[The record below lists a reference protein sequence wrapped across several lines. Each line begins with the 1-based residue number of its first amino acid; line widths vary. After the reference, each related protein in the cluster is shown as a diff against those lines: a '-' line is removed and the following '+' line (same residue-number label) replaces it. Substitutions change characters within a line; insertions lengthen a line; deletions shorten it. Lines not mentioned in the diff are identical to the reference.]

1 VEVRDELGH
10 VLPERR
16 VGCVFARGPSLMK
29 EFFGDAAA
37 TARALAPDGWL
48 DTGDLGFVADGELYL
63 TGRAKDL
70 VIIRGAN
77 HAPQAFEECLQA
89 VEGVRV
95 GCAVALG
102 FTPEGSEDEALLLL
116 AERAAKGGGKK
127 KRAPAKKVATKK
139 ETKPKKAAAKK
150 KAPAKKA
157 ATKA

>member
-1 VEVRDELGH
+1 M
-10 VLPERR
+10 PE
-16 VGCVFARGPSLMK
+16 
-29 EFFGDAAA
+29 A
-37 TARALAPDGWL
+37 TARALQPDGWL

-102 FTPEGSEDEALLLL
+102 FTPPDSEDEALLML
-116 AERAAKGGGKK
+116 AERDQCFGRRAGARPVMAGGISGT
-127 KRAPAKKVATKK
+127 RSAGLSRQT
-139 ETKPKKAAAKK
+139 
-150 KAPAKKA
+150 
-157 ATKA
+157 